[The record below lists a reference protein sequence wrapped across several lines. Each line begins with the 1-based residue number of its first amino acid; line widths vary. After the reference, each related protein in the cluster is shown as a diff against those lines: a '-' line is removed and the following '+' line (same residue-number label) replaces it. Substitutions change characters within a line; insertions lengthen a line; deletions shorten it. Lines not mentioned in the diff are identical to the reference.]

1 MAAVRHGL
9 STDGECIPSEISGG
23 LDDSPIWLQAPKACI
38 PPPHPVIMTFS
49 SLENGKGF
57 RETDTGTY
65 MGREKP
71 VKIADA
77 IKIGMYPSERLSTQ
91 KERAEQLLLAI
102 CPCGHPSS
110 PWHNTLV
117 FKM

>member
-1 MAAVRHGL
+1 
-9 STDGECIPSEISGG
+9 
-23 LDDSPIWLQAPKACI
+23 
-38 PPPHPVIMTFS
+38 MTFS

-57 RETDTGTY
+57 RETDTETY

-71 VKIADA
+71 EKIADA
-77 IKIGMYPSERLSTQ
+77 IKIGTCPSERLSAQ

-102 CPCGHPSS
+102 FPRGHPSS

-117 FKM
+117 FKA